1 MPIFCHLKFDIPIY
15 QLILFSFSHM
25 KHEHISLTFII
36 CSLFGGV
43 FFVGFFNVLV
53 YTLPNS
59 SNQLLVVFVALKT
72 LAECPLVGNL
82 FSINTY
88 NMIEYLPCHLY
99 F

>member
-1 MPIFCHLKFDIPIY
+1 
-15 QLILFSFSHM
+15 M

-36 CSLFGGV
+36 CSLFGGGGGLL
-43 FFVGFFNVLV
+43 GFFNVLV

-59 SNQLLVVFVALKT
+59 SDQLLVVFVALKT
-72 LAECPLVGNL
+72 FAECPLVGNL